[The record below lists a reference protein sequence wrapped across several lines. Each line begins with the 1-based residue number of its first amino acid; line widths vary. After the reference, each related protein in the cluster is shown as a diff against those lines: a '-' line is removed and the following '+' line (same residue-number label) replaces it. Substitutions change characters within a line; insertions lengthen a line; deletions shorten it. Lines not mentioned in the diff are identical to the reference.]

1 MMGAAVA
8 CPTYLSSDDL
18 DMLTRIFANHCQAF
32 RIPAGPEQDDVARLI
47 MLLFISGI
55 DDADDMKAAL
65 AASRPVH

>member
-1 MMGAAVA
+1 MMEAVLVS
-8 CPTYLSSDDL
+8 PTYLSSDDL

-55 DDADDMKAAL
+55 DDADDVRAAL
-65 AASRPVH
+65 AVSRPVH